1 MTPTEIL
8 VLSAKAIAV
17 LFILILGIILI
28 VSMKKDGK
36 LTADEASKVVLI
48 ALFIYMTVVN
58 GTRTTEW
65 LVFDQGTYL
74 IILGSVLGLAGLDI
88 YKAKS
93 LLDGRSDKRN
103 DSTNSK

>member
-1 MTPTEIL
+1 MIPTEIL
-8 VLSAKAIAV
+8 VLSVKAVAV
-17 LFILILGIILI
+17 IFILTLGIILV

-48 ALFIYMTVVN
+48 ALLIYMTVVN
-58 GTRTTEW
+58 GTRSTEW

-88 YKAKS
+88 YKTKG
-93 LLDGRSDKRN
+93 LLNDKEK
-103 DSTNSK
+103 NSKDC

>member
-1 MTPTEIL
+1 MIPTEIL
-8 VLSAKAIAV
+8 VLSVKAVAV
-17 LFILILGIILI
+17 IFILTLGIILV

-48 ALFIYMTVVN
+48 ALLIYMTVVN
-58 GTRTTEW
+58 GTRSTEW

-88 YKAKS
+88 YKAKG
-93 LLDGRSDKRN
+93 LLDDKGKN
-103 DSTNSK
+103 NKDG

>member
-8 VLSAKAIAV
+8 VLSVKAVAV
-17 LFILILGIILI
+17 IFTLMLGIILI
-28 VSMKKDGK
+28 ISMKKDGN

-48 ALFIYMTVVN
+48 ALLIYMTVVN
-58 GTRTTEW
+58 GTRSTEW

-88 YKAKS
+88 YKAKG
-93 LLDGRSDKRN
+93 LLDDKGKN
-103 DSTNSK
+103 NKDG